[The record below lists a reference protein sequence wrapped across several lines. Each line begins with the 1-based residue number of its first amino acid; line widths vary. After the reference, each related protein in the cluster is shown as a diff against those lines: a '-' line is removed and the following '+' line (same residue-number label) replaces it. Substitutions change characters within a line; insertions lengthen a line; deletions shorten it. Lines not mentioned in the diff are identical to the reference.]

1 MVEVDTD
8 KDSRQ
13 IGTWGLETMGKIM
26 QMKVYLHGLRGIGME
41 IAKNLALM
49 GVGEITIEDEK
60 VVAIEDLGANFFL
73 TEDDVGNKTRA
84 EAVLE

>member
-1 MVEVDTD
+1 MAEVDTD

-49 GVGEITIEDEK
+49 GVGQITIDDEK
-60 VVAIEDLGANFFL
+60 IVAIEDLGANFFL
-73 TEDDVGNKTRA
+73 KEDDVGNKSRT
-84 EAVLE
+84 EAVYE